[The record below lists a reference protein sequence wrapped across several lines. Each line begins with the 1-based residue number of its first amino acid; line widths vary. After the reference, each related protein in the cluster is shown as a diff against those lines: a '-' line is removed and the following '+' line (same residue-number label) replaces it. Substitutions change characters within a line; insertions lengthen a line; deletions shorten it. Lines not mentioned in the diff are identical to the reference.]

1 MSNNDQQYFCCCHTS
16 IHHNR
21 RLFYNQI
28 HGASSPINIFDM
40 AVPLRDAPKF
50 TQQQKE
56 DLQRLWKA
64 QSNDAQDGGNA
75 PDRVKKITTDCD
87 TYTKRLYGFAFGFLK
102 KHTGVQ
108 SRGQQTITDFLKDNL
123 RESCLES
130 FYSRFVEKSEETNE
144 KRVRLNGEKVLIML
158 HHDEFMSELNQYEY
172 RGKFNSDD
180 EDCIKFCYGAFLY
193 HCPLEALPAL
203 NVAMGL
209 AVVSLWRLV
218 NNEGTIRSSTEK
230 QAVDRFLDF
239 CRIDVRFVHVKP
251 HLPMADI
258 KTGLLKKLITV
269 KGHVVKARPRRL
281 RVSTAD
287 L

>member
-1 MSNNDQQYFCCCHTS
+1 
-16 IHHNR
+16 
-21 RLFYNQI
+21 
-28 HGASSPINIFDM
+28 M

-64 QSNDAQDGGNA
+64 QSNDGQDGVS
-75 PDRVKKITTDCD
+75 DRVQKISTDCD
-87 TYTKRLYGFAFGFLK
+87 NYMKRLYGFLLDFLK
-102 KHTGVQ
+102 KHTGVR
-108 SRGQQTITDFLKDNL
+108 SSGQQTMTDFLKDNL

-144 KRVRLNGEKVLIML
+144 KRVRLNGEKVMIML
-158 HHDEFMSELNQYEY
+158 QHDEFMSELNQYEY
-172 RGKFNSDD
+172 MGKFNSDD
-180 EDCIKFCYGAFLY
+180 ENCIKFCYGAFLY

-209 AVVSLWRLV
+209 AVMSLWRLLH
-218 NNEGTIRSSTEK
+218 NEPEGTIRNNNTQK
-230 QAVDRFLDF
+230 QTVDRFLDF